1 VYTCPGG
8 KVTIRRI
15 DIEEAAGRADIRDV
29 RPAMEAD
36 FVIGV
41 APSVVATP
49 SSVEEVSRLLAWA
62 NGKGLKV
69 TPCGART
76 KLDRGNQPTGCDI
89 LLQMG
94 NLSNI
99 VEHAAGDMTV
109 TAQAGVRLSDLQG
122 ALAGARQ
129 FLAIDPPVPGTVG
142 GLVATGDS
150 GPRRIRYGGVRDLI
164 LGVTFVRADGIV
176 AKGGGKV
183 VKNVAGYDLP
193 KLLTGSLGTLGVI
206 VEATFRLYPLPSAS
220 ATVLSEVMDVM
231 EAGKVAAAI
240 LNSTLVPTSID
251 YHNDR
256 AGAVLAVR
264 FEGSPG
270 SVEAQ
275 AERVTEM
282 MGSRQSQ
289 TLAGEEEEALW
300 RQFDTIAHTTEEGT
314 VLARLIAPVTEL
326 PRLVER
332 AEKAG
337 GEAGTQT
344 LVRAH
349 MGHGHALLRW
359 HELSTGEAVRLL
371 RDLRRQAKACGSNL
385 VIWRAPVDVRSQV
398 DVWGDAGEGVGLMR
412 RIKAQFDPQG
422 TLNPGRF
429 VGGI

>member
-1 VYTCPGG
+1 LKIG
-8 KVTIRRI
+8 RI
-15 DIEEAAGRADIRDV
+15 DAKELVGQAGISDV
-29 RPAMEAD
+29 RPATGAD
-36 FVIGV
+36 TVMGV
-41 APSVVATP
+41 VPSLVATP
-49 SSVEEVSRLLAWA
+49 GNIDEVSRLLAWA
-62 NGKGLKV
+62 NGRGLRVV
-69 TPCGART
+69 TCGART
-76 KLDRGNQPTGCDI
+76 KLDRGNPPIAYDI
-89 LLQMG
+89 MLQMG

-122 ALAGARQ
+122 VLAGEGQ

-150 GPRRIRYGGVRDLI
+150 GPRRVRYGGVRDLI

-220 ATVLSEVMDVM
+220 ATVVSRGMLVLD
-231 EAGKVAAAI
+231 AGKVAAAI

-251 YHNDR
+251 YYSDK
-256 AGAVLAVR
+256 AEDVLAVR

-275 AERVTEM
+275 AERVAEM
-282 MGSRQSQ
+282 MGRGQSQ
-289 TLAGEEEEALW
+289 TVVGEEEEALW

-314 VLARLIAPVTEL
+314 LLARLIAPVTEL
-326 PRLVER
+326 PRLVGI
-332 AEKAG
+332 AQKVAG
-337 GEAGTQT
+337 AASTQIS
-344 LVRAH
+344 VRAH
-349 MGHGHALLRW
+349 MGHGHALMRW
-359 HELSTGEAVRLL
+359 HEPSTGEAVRLL
-371 RDLRRQAKACGSNL
+371 GDLRRQAEACGSNL
-385 VIWRAPVDVRSQV
+385 VIWCAPAEVRSQI
-398 DVWGDAGEGVGLMR
+398 DAWGDAGEGLGLMR